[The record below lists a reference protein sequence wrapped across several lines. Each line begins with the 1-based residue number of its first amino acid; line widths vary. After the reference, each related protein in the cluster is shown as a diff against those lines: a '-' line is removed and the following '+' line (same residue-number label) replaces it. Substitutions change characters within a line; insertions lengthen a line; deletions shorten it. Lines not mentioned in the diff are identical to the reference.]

1 MIDAR
6 QSFFEL
12 KSKCFFFW
20 GGEGGG
26 RKATGGGGGSPSS
39 EIEPVHNK
47 YVPSPLAYRFLEAID
62 YIRSHLSL
70 NINDYRDSASVA
82 RH

>member
-12 KSKCFFFW
+12 KSKCFFFF
-20 GGEGGG
+20 GGGGG
-26 RKATGGGGGSPSS
+26 RRREGGGGSPSS

-47 YVPSPLAYRFLEAID
+47 YVPFPLAYRFLEAID

>member
-1 MIDAR
+1 MSCLIAVVVLLPVTYCVMIDAR

-20 GGEGGG
+20 GGGGEGHGWGGG
-26 RKATGGGGGSPSS
+26 
-39 EIEPVHNK
+39 V
-47 YVPSPLAYRFLEAID
+47 LAYRFLEAID